1 MRYALALMI
10 TAGLL
15 GGCASK
21 PPVDP
26 DGIWINQNAI
36 DTAAKGTNLRQSLL
50 ANGPNLEWTLNTKA
64 GQATYSNGFE
74 MGEGKMKPV
83 KDRVWEVDFYGNY
96 KETLAIKGDDL
107 DQAASDSGNEQHFVK
122 APIPAEAGAP
132 QGATFERALYTAYMG
147 GNWKI
152 IDGPGKGGM
161 ATFSPLGQVTG
172 LGDLN
177 RYALCLAG
185 DCAAMSGQYDSMWL
199 EKDGQGRPYVF
210 VRNGD
215 QLEILEALNQAQS
228 ADMPDLHPGERRW
241 LLQKQ

>member
-1 MRYALALMI
+1 
-10 TAGLL
+10 
-15 GGCASK
+15 
-21 PPVDP
+21 
-26 DGIWINQNAI
+26 
-36 DTAAKGTNLRQSLL
+36 
-50 ANGPNLEWTLNTKA
+50 
-64 GQATYSNGFE
+64 
-74 MGEGKMKPV
+74 
-83 KDRVWEVDFYGNY
+83 
-96 KETLAIKGDDL
+96 
-107 DQAASDSGNEQHFVK
+107 
-122 APIPAEAGAP
+122 
-132 QGATFERALYTAYMG
+132 MG

-152 IDGPGKGGM
+152 VDGPGKGGI

-228 ADMPDLHPGERRW
+228 ADMPDLHPGDRRW